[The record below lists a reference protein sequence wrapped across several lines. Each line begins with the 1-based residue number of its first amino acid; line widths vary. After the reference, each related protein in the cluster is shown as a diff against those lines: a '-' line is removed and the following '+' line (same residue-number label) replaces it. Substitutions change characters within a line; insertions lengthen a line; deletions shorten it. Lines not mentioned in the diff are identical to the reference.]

1 MENKK
6 KSTKVWTED
15 NTKKYTTLFNYM
27 TNKYGEDKVN
37 EESFIN
43 DYKRTLMKEV
53 EMNPKWGSSAKEN
66 YYFMIKKWLARR
78 DKNDR
83 YVNIYGKK
91 GFDLL
96 TTNKK
101 AIAEN
106 TLDDKE
112 KENYRDY
119 SYFTNILNNRD
130 PFGPTIK
137 THYEYLL
144 LACLILQ
151 PPLRTDFYR
160 SATLLK
166 KLDDNDG
173 KHNYVYINKRG
184 KNTVMF
190 IVNKDKAT
198 NYRVYKKNKN
208 LSNIVIEN
216 QRLADLIVES
226 FQKYPRKYLFE
237 NPKIKDKFN
246 PQTILKYLRKITDL
260 EAINDQ
266 MMRSIYITHFYS
278 KNPTYQK
285 KHELALDMRHSVDT
299 ASMNYAKVF
308 DEDDEPAGKP
318 SEDVEELNR
327 ENFRLKEELKE
338 CKEQKKANTEEDP
351 ALYNKRRSDI
361 LYRYNKKN
369 VAPTEKT
376 MKKYDVK
383 YDTVKNIY
391 IINING

>member
-1 MENKK
+1 
-6 KSTKVWTED
+6 
-15 NTKKYTTLFNYM
+15 M
-27 TNKYGEDKVN
+27 TNKYGEEKVN
-37 EESFIN
+37 EDSFIN

-53 EMNPKWGSSAKEN
+53 EGNPKWGSSAKEN

-78 DKNDR
+78 DKTDR
-83 YVNIYGKK
+83 YVAIYGKK

-96 TTNKK
+96 TENKK

-144 LACLILQ
+144 LACLVLQ
-151 PPLRTDFYR
+151 PPLTTDFYR

-184 KNTVMF
+184 KNNVMF

-246 PQTILKYLRKITDL
+246 PQTILKYLRKITDF

-266 MMRSIYITHFYS
+266 MMRSIYITHFY
-278 KNPTYQK
+278 KQNPTYQK

-338 CKEQKKANTEEDP
+338 CKEQKKANTEDDP

-383 YDTVKNIY
+383 YDTVKKIY
-391 IINING
+391 Y